1 MAGRLG
7 KVYTHIDCFIFIT
20 HVEIHILVLAHML
33 NSLVRVSRRE
43 IKMNFVIMGEIT
55 KGINV
60 NQLLSQITLNE
71 LP

>member
-43 IKMNFVIMGEIT
+43 IKMNFVIYRDNKRNKCKPIIISNNSM
-55 KGINV
+55 
-60 NQLLSQITLNE
+60 E

>member
-43 IKMNFVIMGEIT
+43 IKMNFVIYRNNERNKCKPIIISNNSM
-55 KGINV
+55 
-60 NQLLSQITLNE
+60 E

>member
-43 IKMNFVIMGEIT
+43 IKMNFVIYET
-55 KGINV
+55 
-60 NQLLSQITLNE
+60 
-71 LP
+71 